1 MLSKNFML
9 RGIKTPCLLDGKK
22 SEEGVLFVHGNPG
35 SGADWKRLLEPLSDF
50 TYAAAPDMPGF
61 GEAGKPDD
69 FNYSIEGYKE
79 HLNLLIEELELTQV
93 HLVIHDFG
101 GAWGLAWA
109 IENAE
114 KIASITLVNV
124 GLMRDY
130 RWHFFAK
137 LWRTPIIGE
146 LVMKIPNWITFR
158 LGLKIGN
165 PRGLPPEYL
174 DGVIKNFDR
183 GTKKAVLKLYRN
195 TNVEKMNE
203 VLVNNAIKSLLPLNI
218 PCLVIWGKKDMY
230 VPYKYATDQ
239 KEIFPEAEIVLFEDS
254 GHWPFIDNP
263 AEFEK
268 ILIRFLKKIIT

>member
-124 GLMRDY
+124 GLMRD
-130 RWHFFAK
+130 RTGMA
-137 LWRTPIIGE
+137 RTP
-146 LVMKIPNWITFR
+146 
-158 LGLKIGN
+158 
-165 PRGLPPEYL
+165 
-174 DGVIKNFDR
+174 DG
-183 GTKKAVLKLYRN
+183 
-195 TNVEKMNE
+195 
-203 VLVNNAIKSLLPLNI
+203 
-218 PCLVIWGKKDMY
+218 
-230 VPYKYATDQ
+230 
-239 KEIFPEAEIVLFEDS
+239 
-254 GHWPFIDNP
+254 
-263 AEFEK
+263 
-268 ILIRFLKKIIT
+268 